1 MDQPVKPARSLPVSR
16 IPVYDG
22 AETFVGVTRLE
33 YRHIA
38 MLVMGIDTST
48 MQGGVALVSGQGV
61 ICDYT
66 LNVKATYS
74 ERLLPLIDRALHDA
88 GITVSHVEG
97 FAVALGPGSF
107 TGLRIGLSTA
117 KGLAA
122 AGGQPLV
129 GVSTLEAMAGTLPFC
144 AHQIC
149 PILDARKG
157 ELHCALF
164 RCERDRLVR
173 LTDDG
178 TVAPDRLFSRIQEPT
193 VFLGDGLMVYQEL
206 VQSQL
211 NELALFPPL
220 ASRGGRAAAVA
231 ELGRRRL
238 VQGHRDDLA
247 HLAPQYLRPSEAELK
262 ILGSVAPRAL

>member
-1 MDQPVKPARSLPVSR
+1 MPGSR
-16 IPVYDG
+16 VPVYDG
-22 AETFVGVTRLE
+22 AEVLAGVIRLE

-38 MLVMGIDTST
+38 MMIMGIDTSAL
-48 MQGGVALVSGQGV
+48 QGGVALVSGQGV

-74 ERLLPLIDRALHDA
+74 ERLLPLIDQALHDA
-88 GITVSHVEG
+88 RFTIGQVDG
-97 FAVALGPGSF
+97 FAVAVGPGSF

-122 AGGQPLV
+122 AGGQPVV
-129 GVSTLEAMAGTLPFC
+129 GVSTLEAMAWTLPFC
-144 AHQIC
+144 AYQIC
-149 PILDARKG
+149 PILDARRG
-157 ELHCALF
+157 ELYCALF
-164 RCERDRLVR
+164 RYEGDRLVR
-173 LTDDG
+173 LMDDG
-178 TVAPDRLFSRIQEPT
+178 ALALDRLFGRIQEPT

-238 VQGHRDDLA
+238 VQGQRDDLA